1 MKPLTSVLA
10 ATVLLAGSLALATT
24 PDNSKTY
31 VATIDP
37 PVGTIRCGFTV
48 SGTVKTPTMATLSY
62 GIFFR
67 SEANIVT
74 ALNQR
79 EPVQSKFFPGATK
92 VTITGSSK
100 DVGDDELFQ
109 KRKSIQVQ
117 VRVWWHNQITETV
130 GGGGPQIPT
139 LAESAWVD
147 VPLSSQPCATT
158 KPFTGMSK
166 PVSPTPVTVK
176 H

>member
-1 MKPLTSVLA
+1 MKSLPSVLA
-10 ATVLLAGSLALATT
+10 ATVLMAGSMALATT

-48 SGTVKTPTMATLSY
+48 SGTVKTPTAATLSY

-79 EPVQSKFFPGATK
+79 QPIQSKFFPGATK

-100 DVGDDELFQ
+100 DVGDDQLFQ
-109 KRKSIQVQ
+109 NRKTIQVQ
-117 VRVWWHNQITETV
+117 VRVWWHNQIVSNV
-130 GGGGPQIPT
+130 GGGGPQIPPLT
-139 LAESAWVD
+139 ESPWVD

-158 KPFTGMSK
+158 KPLTGMSS
-166 PVSPTPVTVK
+166 PVSPAPVTIK